1 MNTYQLIHG
10 VQSLDELVSYLG
22 KDLYQL
28 KSKVKNLESE
38 IKDLRQQLYQ
48 HRACEIAQIVDR
60 LEYIERSI
68 DAPFLQ

>member
-10 VQSLDELVSYLG
+10 VQSLDESISYLG
-22 KDLYQL
+22 RELYQL
-28 KSKVKNLESE
+28 KSKVVNLESE
-38 IKDLRQQLYQ
+38 IKDLKELLYQ
-48 HRACEIAQIVDR
+48 HRASEIAQIVDR

>member
-48 HRACEIAQIVDR
+48 HRASEIARIVDR

>member
-1 MNTYQLIHG
+1 MNTVQLIHG
-10 VQSLDELVSYLG
+10 VPSLDESISYLG
-22 KDLYQL
+22 RDLGQQ

-38 IKDLRQQLYQ
+38 IEDLKEQLYQ
-48 HRACEIAQIVDR
+48 HRASEIARIVDR

>member
-10 VQSLDELVSYLG
+10 VQSLDESISYLG
-22 KDLYQL
+22 RDLGQQ
-28 KSKVKNLESE
+28 KSKVRNLESE
-38 IKDLRQQLYQ
+38 IEDLKEQLYQ
-48 HRACEIAQIVDR
+48 HRASEIARIVDR